1 MTGPPRTRAQQPRRS
16 ATAVG
21 DPPGGEFPVHPQAA
35 AEEELIMHL
44 EPDQFVAETS
54 RAVRRARLRPGAVFA
69 LWALRVFAVVVSAM
83 VIYTFIQQLH

>member
-1 MTGPPRTRAQQPRRS
+1 MAPPQTRS
-16 ATAVG
+16 AQTARSPAVAG
-21 DPPGGEFPVHPQAA
+21 ETAGGEFPVHPEAA

-54 RAVRRARLRPGAVFA
+54 RAVPRARLRRRSVFA

>member
-1 MTGPPRTRAQQPRRS
+1 MSETRHSIPEARE
-16 ATAVG
+16 
-21 DPPGGEFPVHPQAA
+21 PGLPLTRLLDEQ
-35 AEEELIMHL
+35 ELIMHL

-54 RAVRRARLRPGAVFA
+54 RAVPRARLRRRSVFA